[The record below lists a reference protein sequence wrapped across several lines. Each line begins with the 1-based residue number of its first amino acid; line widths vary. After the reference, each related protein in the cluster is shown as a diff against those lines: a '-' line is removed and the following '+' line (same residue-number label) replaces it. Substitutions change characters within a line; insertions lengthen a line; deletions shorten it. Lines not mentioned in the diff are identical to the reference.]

1 MPTPVPLSNDARPP
15 APALPVSLKV
25 IISALVAGLLPA
37 LVIGLVLRFE
47 VHMASWAINGA
58 YVSLTAVFLSAMLR
72 WLKPRLK
79 PRHAVLIVLT
89 WLSVSLLERLFLW
102 HLGTARWFT
111 LDLAPGNLKTALIWT
126 LYGSI
131 LGLIL
136 SAALGRTRV
145 VGIATGAIAFAAA
158 GVLRGW
164 LLQVVYAAFAE
175 HGVVFFRWFSIVNVG
190 TWFLA
195 ISAFLWFIRDWE

>member
-1 MPTPVPLSNDARPP
+1 MPSSAPAPPAPTPDPPVPTPVPLSTDARPP

-79 PRHAVLIVLT
+79 PRHAVLIVT

-102 HLGTARWFT
+102 HSGTARWFT

-126 LYGSI
+126 TLRIDLGSDSF
-131 LGLIL
+131 GCPGQNP
-136 SAALGRTRV
+136 SGWHCDGGHRFCCGRCSPWMVTSGR
-145 VGIATGAIAFAAA
+145 ICS
-158 GVLRGW
+158 LC
-164 LLQVVYAAFAE
+164 
-175 HGVVFFRWFSIVNVG
+175 
-190 TWFLA
+190 
-195 ISAFLWFIRDWE
+195 